1 MTRLYRLISAVIIRP
16 LVLLLVMLTSI
27 ANGLAGQTVTALS
40 GDALTSKVMDVYFL
54 DVAQG
59 NCILIKLPNGK
70 FMLYDAGSTSSVVDP
85 NVIAAKVNAITG
97 GTDITTIFLSHPD
110 ADHINLIPFINE
122 ARRPQYV
129 HFSGS
134 VSSYTGILGTWLAA
148 LPNTTKKV
156 TYGTYYSSTKPTKQV
171 DGDPTV
177 DIYVMAANVPGD
189 PNTQSLVISVD
200 YNDTNA
206 LLTGDATAVT
216 ERWILTQWNSSALK
230 STLLSFGHHG
240 SNHSS
245 NKGFLARVKPNVG
258 IFSASAAHMGYGHP
272 RCILVDY
279 VEKMVDMGGKDGIT
293 IPMHRLDCWDAD
305 KRKYVT
311 EENNLGV
318 FLTATQGNI
327 RFSSDGVDYLVLVD
341 RLK

>member
-1 MTRLYRLISAVIIRP
+1 MTRLYRLIPAVIIRP
-16 LVLLLVMLTSI
+16 LVLLLFVLTGV

-40 GDALTSKVMDVYFL
+40 GTALSGQVMDVYFL

-70 FMLYDAGSTSSVVDP
+70 FMLYDAGTSSSKIDA
-85 NVIAAKVNAITG
+85 NVIAAKINAITG

-110 ADHINLIPFINE
+110 KDHISLIPSIRE

-129 HFSGS
+129 HFSGAIS
-134 VSSYTGILGTWLAA
+134 NYTGLLGTWLAS
-148 LPNTTKKV
+148 LPTATRKV
-156 TYGTYYSSTKPTKQV
+156 TYKTYYHNTSPTKDI
-171 DGDPTV
+171 DGDTLIDV
-177 DIYVMAANVPGD
+177 YVIAANVPGD

-200 YNDTNA
+200 YNSNNV

-216 ERWILTQWNSSALK
+216 ERWILGRWSSGALR
-230 STLLSFGHHG
+230 STVLSFGHHG

-245 NKGFLARVKPNVG
+245 SRAFVMAVKPNVG
-258 IFSASAAHMGYGHP
+258 VFSASAEHLGYGHP
-272 RCILVDY
+272 RCVLVDS
-279 VEKMVDMGGKDGIT
+279 VETMVDMGGRDGIT
-293 IPMHRLDCWDAD
+293 IPMHRIDCWNAN
-305 KRKYVT
+305 RGQYVT

-327 RFSSDGVDYLVLVD
+327 RFSTDGYDYKVLVD
-341 RLK
+341 RLR

>member
-1 MTRLYRLISAVIIRP
+1 MTRSYRLIAAVIIRP
-16 LVLLLVMLTSI
+16 LVLLFVLTGI

-110 ADHINLIPFINE
+110 ADHINLIPFIAE

-258 IFSASAAHMGYGHP
+258 IFSASAAHLGYGHP

-279 VEKMVDMGGKDGIT
+279 VEKMVDMDGKDGIT

-305 KRKYVT
+305 KWRYVT
-311 EENNLGV
+311 ENNDLGV
-318 FLTATQGNI
+318 YLTATQGNI
-327 RFSSDGVDYLVLVD
+327 LFRSDGTDYTVLVD
-341 RLK
+341 RLQ